1 MKIMTCI
8 EDLRQAARRRV
19 PRQFFE
25 YAEAGSYT
33 EQTLRANRADLEAIK
48 LRQRILADV
57 SHRSTAT
64 TILGE
69 PASLPLILAPIGMC
83 GMQHGDGEILACRA
97 AQAAGIPFTLSTM
110 STTLLKRHFGG
121 TVMPFLRSRWR

>member
-48 LRQRILADV
+48 LRQRI
-57 SHRSTAT
+57 SGRCFPS
-64 TILGE
+64 
-69 PASLPLILAPIGMC
+69 
-83 GMQHGDGEILACRA
+83 
-97 AQAAGIPFTLSTM
+97 
-110 STTLLKRHFGG
+110 
-121 TVMPFLRSRWR
+121 